1 MRPRWSVVPRALA
14 RQCCQRGH
22 VHVQRHLRLHSM
34 VDYNDYILW
43 LYTNNCNNVTS
54 VALLLDKHST
64 KITTLRQL
72 TASVGVGLSIP
83 MPAFQVSSST
93 RGSNLRRTC
102 SYDTRCKFFIY
113 STEDEFSVMLWL
125 RPNSNLRI
133 LGLGVKMVGKFG
145 NSCIPL
151 NIPSLSHDH
160 HRHVSGVAGDLC
172 RGEVDLS
179 HHRPFENA
187 ANSDVMGKEAVRGAR
202 SGSR

>member
-1 MRPRWSVVPRALA
+1 MFILPRRTTLDELSKSMRPRWSVVPRALA
-14 RQCCQRGH
+14 RQCCQRSH
-22 VHVQRHLRLHSM
+22 VHVQRHLRLHSI

-133 LGLGVKMVGKFG
+133 LGL
-145 NSCIPL
+145 
-151 NIPSLSHDH
+151 
-160 HRHVSGVAGDLC
+160 
-172 RGEVDLS
+172 
-179 HHRPFENA
+179 
-187 ANSDVMGKEAVRGAR
+187 
-202 SGSR
+202 